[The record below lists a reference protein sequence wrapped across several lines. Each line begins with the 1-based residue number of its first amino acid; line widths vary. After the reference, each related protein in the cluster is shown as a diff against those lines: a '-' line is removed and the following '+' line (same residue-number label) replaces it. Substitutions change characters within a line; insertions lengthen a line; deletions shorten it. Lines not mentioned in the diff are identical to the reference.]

1 MPSQSEE
8 KVSLRTWIAV
18 LGSMLGAFMAVLD
31 IQITNASLREI
42 TGGISSTSVEASW
55 ISTSYLIGE
64 IITIPL
70 TAWLSRVFGLRWYL
84 LANVTLF
91 LVFSGLCGTAG
102 ELTQMVIYR
111 ALQGFTGGVM
121 IPISFTVANTM
132 LPPGKRPLGLA
143 LFGITA
149 TLGPAVGPYIGGLL
163 TDSFGW
169 QMVFYINFLPGAVML
184 AAIAYAIEAQPPNFK
199 LLEQGDWFGIAC
211 MAIGLGSLI
220 AFLEE
225 GQNQDWFTST
235 FIQHCFELAIVFIP
249 LFLIIEMVV
258 KHPVV
263 NLRLLKERNLSLA
276 CVVNFILGAGL
287 YGSVFLLP
295 QYLEQ
300 VQQYSARQ
308 TGEYMVLIGLPQ
320 RLIFP
325 FVPRLMKTVDLR
337 LIVFFG
343 AAIFGGSCFLNT
355 HMSPVFGG
363 PQFQLANVIRAFGQP
378 FTIVPLS
385 AIATAGLM
393 REQQGDG
400 SALFNIARNL
410 GGSVGT
416 ALLNTMITQRE
427 QFHNFRIGERVTI
440 YSLQVQRFLN
450 AQLAQFDRQGGD
462 PVLAMKRAYKALQ
475 SAVQLSSLVMAF
487 SECFLVVGSVLL
499 AGSLIIWFC
508 RKPKPAGGAP
518 AGH

>member
-1 MPSQSEE
+1 MANQPDET
-8 KVSLRTWIAV
+8 VSLRTWIAV
-18 LGSMLGAFMAVLD
+18 LGTILGAFMAVLD
-31 IQITNASLREI
+31 IQITNSSLREI
-42 TGGISSTSVEASW
+42 TGGIASTSVEASW
-55 ISTSYLIGE
+55 VSTSYLMGE

-70 TAWLSRVFGLRWYL
+70 TAWLARVFGIRLYL
-84 LANVTLF
+84 LVNVSLF
-91 LVFSGLCGTAG
+91 LVFSALCGTAT
-102 ELTQMVIYR
+102 ELTQMVMYR

-121 IPISFTVANTM
+121 IPMSFTILNTM
-132 LPPGKRPLGLA
+132 LPPSKRPLGLV

-149 TLGPAVGPYIGGLL
+149 TIGPAIGPYVGGLL
-163 TDSFGW
+163 TDSYGW
-169 QMVFYINFLPGAVML
+169 QMVFYVNFLPGAVML
-184 AAIAYAIEAQPPNFK
+184 AAIAYAIDSQPPNLK
-199 LLEQGDWFGIAC
+199 LLKQGDWFGIAC
-211 MAIGLGSLI
+211 LALGLGSLI

-235 FIQHCFELAIVFIP
+235 FIQHCFELAVVFIP
-249 LFLIIEMVV
+249 LFLIIEWVG

-263 NLRLLKERNLSLA
+263 NLRLLLERNLVLS
-276 CVVNFILGAGL
+276 CVVNFVMGAGL

-300 VQQYSARQ
+300 VQEYSARQ

-320 RLIFP
+320 LLIFP

-337 LIVFFG
+337 LMVFFG

-355 HMSPVFGG
+355 HMAPLFGG
-363 PQFQLANVIRAFGQP
+363 AQFQLANVIRGLCKP

-416 ALLNTMITQRE
+416 ALLSAMITQRE
-427 QFHNFRIGERVTI
+427 QFHDFRIGERVTG
-440 YSLQVQRFLN
+440 YRLQVQNFLN
-450 AQLAQFDRQGGD
+450 SQAAHYDQQGGD

-475 SAVQLSSLVMAF
+475 STVQLSSFVMAF

-499 AGSLIIWFC
+499 AGSLVVWFC
-508 RKPKPAGGAP
+508 KKAKVGAP

>member
-1 MPSQSEE
+1 MPSQADE
-8 KVSLRTWIAV
+8 KVTLRTWIAV
-18 LGSMLGAFMAVLD
+18 FGSMLGAFMAVLD

-64 IITIPL
+64 IVTIPL

-84 LANVTLF
+84 LTNVALF
-91 LVFSGLCGTAG
+91 LLFSALCGTAG
-102 ELTQMVIYR
+102 ELTQMVLYR

-132 LPPGKRPLGLA
+132 LPPSKRPVGLA

-184 AAIAYAIEAQPPNFK
+184 AAIAYSIDAQPPNFS
-199 LLEQGDWFGIAC
+199 LLRQGDWFGIAC

-235 FIQHCFELAIVFIP
+235 FIQHCFELAVVFIP
-249 LFLIIEMVV
+249 LFLIIEIFG

-263 NLRLLKERNLSLA
+263 SLRLLLNRNLALS
-276 CVVNFILGAGL
+276 CVVNFVMGAGL

-300 VQQYSARQ
+300 V
-308 TGEYMVLIGLPQ
+308 
-320 RLIFP
+320 
-325 FVPRLMKTVDLR
+325 
-337 LIVFFG
+337 
-343 AAIFGGSCFLNT
+343 
-355 HMSPVFGG
+355 FGG
-363 PQFQLANVIRAFGQP
+363 PQFQLANVIRALGQP

-416 ALLNTMITQRE
+416 ALLSTMITQRE
-427 QFHNFRIGERVTI
+427 QFHDFRIGERVTA
-440 YSLQVQRFLN
+440 YSLQVQRFLT
-450 AQLAQFDRQGGD
+450 AQAAHYDQLGGD
-462 PVLAMKRAYKALQ
+462 PAMAMKRAYKSLQ
-475 SAVQLSSLVMAF
+475 SAVQLSSFVMAF
-487 SECFLVVGSVLL
+487 SECFLVVGCVLL
-499 AGSLIIWFC
+499 AGSLVVWFC
-508 RKPKPAGGAP
+508 HKAKAGTAGG
-518 AGH
+518 GH

>member
-1 MPSQSEE
+1 MPDQADE
-8 KVSLRTWIAV
+8 KVPLRTWIAV
-18 LGSMLGAFMAVLD
+18 FGSMLGAFMAVLD

-84 LANVTLF
+84 LTNVALF
-91 LVFSGLCGTAG
+91 LLFSGLCGTAG
-102 ELTQMVIYR
+102 ELTQMVLYR

-132 LPPGKRPLGLA
+132 LPPSKRPVGLA
-143 LFGITA
+143 LFGVTA

-184 AAIAYAIEAQPPNFK
+184 AAIAYSIDAQPPNFS
-199 LLEQGDWFGIAC
+199 LLRQGDWFGIAC

-235 FIQHCFELAIVFIP
+235 FIQYCFELAVVFIP
-249 LFLIIEMVV
+249 LFLIIEIFG

-263 NLRLLKERNLSLA
+263 SLRLLLNRNLALS
-276 CVVNFILGAGL
+276 CVVNFVMGAGL

-320 RLIFP
+320 LLIFP
-325 FVPRLMKTVDLR
+325 FVPRLMKTIDLR

-343 AAIFGGSCFLNT
+343 AAVFGASCFLNT
-355 HMSPVFGG
+355 HMSPTFGG
-363 PQFQLANVIRAFGQP
+363 PQFQLANVIRALGQP

-416 ALLNTMITQRE
+416 ALLSTLITQRE
-427 QFHNFRIGERVTI
+427 QFHDFRIGERVTA

-450 AQLAQFDRQGGD
+450 SQAAHYDQAGGD
-462 PVLAMKRAYKALQ
+462 PVMAMKRAYKSLQ
-475 SAVQLSSLVMAF
+475 SAVQLSSFVMAF
-487 SECFLVVGSVLL
+487 SECFLIVGTVLL
-499 AGSLIIWFC
+499 AGSLVVWFC
-508 RKPKPAGGAP
+508 HKAKAGAGGG
-518 AGH
+518 GH